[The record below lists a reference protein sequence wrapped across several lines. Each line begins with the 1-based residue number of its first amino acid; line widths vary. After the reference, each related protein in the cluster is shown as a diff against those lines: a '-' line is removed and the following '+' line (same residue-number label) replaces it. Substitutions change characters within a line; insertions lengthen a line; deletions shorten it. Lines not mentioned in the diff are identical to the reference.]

1 MDTIQSPPAMP
12 RPRYRQDPLP
22 IGPDAPPVELF
33 GPEQPNPPGL
43 QVAEQGLLN
52 VVSLGPLFDEQSR
65 NEKGSED

>member
-1 MDTIQSPPAMP
+1 MP

-52 VVSLGPLFDEQSR
+52 VVSLGPLFDEQSG
-65 NEKGSED
+65 NEKGSKD